1 MEDAMPPTP
10 PPAPRLRL
18 DFFETAVILSRW
30 EGNGQTTS
38 YPVAVQDVVSA
49 CTEISLSSGFL
60 PPDTLFW
67 RRQANQ
73 TTLGIYV
80 PGRRWQVRTDKK
92 TYHVPMPPLVFVG
105 QGHAYSL
112 YAVKKRPLTAQ
123 TPLYHVPCPNVFA
136 AGGICPG
143 ATPFPACSAQSMSKA
158 LALFW
163 EGSLFNGH
171 LSQGKCRSQPKDVR
185 KLWAEL
191 DGRRRFPLSE
201 LVPAQMKLQ
210 ALL

>member
-1 MEDAMPPTP
+1 MDETMPPTP
-10 PPAPRLRL
+10 AQTPRLRL

-30 EGNGQTTS
+30 EANGQTTS

-49 CTEISLSSGFL
+49 CTGVTLSSGFL

-73 TTLGIYV
+73 TTLGITV

-105 QGHAYSL
+105 RGHAYSL
-112 YAVKKRPLTAQ
+112 YAVKQKPLTIH

-136 AGGICPG
+136 DGGICPG
-143 ATPFPACSAQSMSKA
+143 ATPFPACSAQSMNKA
-158 LALFW
+158 LTLFW

-171 LSQGKCRSQPKDVR
+171 LSQGKCCSQPKDVR
-185 KLWAEL
+185 KLWVEL
-191 DGRRRFPLSE
+191 DGRKRFPLAE
-201 LVPAQMKLQ
+201 LVPMNKTLQ
-210 ALL
+210 SLI